1 MLYLI
6 VKVFWLYLLPVRRR
20 TFFTKKVKKE
30 FFIKSTFNGGIAK
43 TFNIYHA
50 LYSIMALSWFLC
62 IAVLR
67 FW

>member
-30 FFIKSTFNGGIAK
+30 FFIKSTFNGGIA
-43 TFNIYHA
+43 N
-50 LYSIMALSWFLC
+50 IMALSWFLC